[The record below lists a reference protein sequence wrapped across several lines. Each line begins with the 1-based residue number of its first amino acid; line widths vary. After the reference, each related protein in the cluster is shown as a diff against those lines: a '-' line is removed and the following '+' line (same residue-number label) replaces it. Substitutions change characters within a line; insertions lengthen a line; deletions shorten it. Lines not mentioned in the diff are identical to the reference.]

1 MVEHLSAHPN
11 DALLRLDQPGPGVG
25 ALGTFSFP
33 GSPTMVAMNV
43 YLFGD
48 HAAEIVARD
57 TPRWDAWFQERFPM
71 PTALD
76 ESE

>member
-1 MVEHLSAHPN
+1 MNPDGKPVALTLSF
-11 DALLRLDQPGPGVG
+11 RPGVG
-25 ALGTFSFP
+25 ALGTVSFP
-33 GSPTMVAMNV
+33 GSPTMVAIDF

-48 HAAEIVARD
+48 QAAMIVARD

-71 PTALD
+71 PTALA

>member
-1 MVEHLSAHPN
+1 
-11 DALLRLDQPGPGVG
+11 
-25 ALGTFSFP
+25 
-33 GSPTMVAMNV
+33 MNV

>member
-1 MVEHLSAHPN
+1 MRSRLPANRQRVEREN
-11 DALLRLDQPGPGVG
+11 RGR
-25 ALGTFSFP
+25 
-33 GSPTMVAMNV
+33 AMNF
-43 YLFGD
+43 YLVGD

>member
-1 MVEHLSAHPN
+1 M
-11 DALLRLDQPGPGVG
+11 RI
-25 ALGTFSFP
+25 
-33 GSPTMVAMNV
+33 PTTPCYDSTSRGRAMNV